1 MIPALVSLL
10 LLFNSVHSQVVH
22 SQVVQE
28 WGQCGGDGYGGKT
41 ECVKGTY
48 CYVKGYI

>member
-10 LLFNSVHSQVVH
+10 LLFNSVHSQVV
-22 SQVVQE
+22 QE
-28 WGQCGGDGYGGKT
+28 WGQCGGDGYGGQT